1 MIFESFFA
9 RRILFKQQRAVSGL
23 VVKLAIAS
31 VAVSIAVMEISL
43 SVVQGFEWKIQDKVV
58 GFGSHI
64 KIGNYFSLD
73 EERLPIAADS
83 TFLYDVNA
91 LKSVKFIGPYINHEA
106 LLDSKTG
113 REGVVLKGVD
123 SLYDWSFFESALV
136 KGKVP
141 AFGRG
146 DQYTR
151 EILVSAAQARLLNF
165 DIGDKATLYFLDEPI
180 RRRSARV
187 VGIYQTGMEEFDN
200 NIAIVDI
207 RMLQGIRKWSPEQVE
222 GYEVNLH
229 SLSALQVTADSID
242 MMSINYSVDT
252 IDRLFPEIFEW
263 LRLQHSNVYIILG
276 LMVLV
281 ALINMISVVLI
292 LIIERT
298 RMIGVL
304 KALGLTNLRLM
315 GLFSY
320 NAFFIILTGMLIG
333 NILGLGL
340 LFLQDEFELLSLP
353 QESYFVKTVPVAWVW
368 MRFVLVN
375 IGVVVVCTLFT
386 ILPTFWATRVKP
398 IQAIR
403 FD

>member
-31 VAVSIAVMEISL
+31 VAVAIAVMEISL

-73 EERLPIAADS
+73 EERLPIAQDS
-83 TFLYDVNA
+83 TFLMEA
-91 LKSVKFIGPYINHEA
+91 KHLKAVKYIGPFINHEA

-123 SLYDWSFFESALV
+123 SLYDWSFFEGALI
-136 KGKVP
+136 GGRVP
-141 AFGRG
+141 DFSQD

-165 DIGDKATLYFLDEPI
+165 DIDDKATLYFLDEPI
-180 RRRSARV
+180 KRRSARV
-187 VGIYQTGMEEFDN
+187 VGIYSTGMEEFDN

-207 RMLQGIRKWSPEQVE
+207 RMLQGIRNWNPDQVE
-222 GYEVNLH
+222 GYEINLYQ
-229 SLSALQVTADSID
+229 LSDLETTADSID
-242 MMSINYSVDT
+242 ILSLNYSVDT

-263 LRLQHSNVYIILG
+263 LRLQHSNVYIILA
-276 LMVLV
+276 LMILV

-304 KALGLTNLRLM
+304 KALGLTNSRLM
-315 GLFSY
+315 ALFSY
-320 NAFFIILTGMLIG
+320 NAFFIILTGLLIG
-333 NILGLGL
+333 NLLGLGL
-340 LFLQDEFELLSLP
+340 LFLQDKFELFSLP
-353 QESYFVKTVPVAWVW
+353 QESYFVRTVPVAWVW
-368 MRFVLVN
+368 MRFILIN
-375 IGVVVVCTLFT
+375 IGVVVTCTLFT
-386 ILPTFWATRVKP
+386 VLPTIWATRVKP